1 MEHGNWFHAAGPATT
16 NARSPNFVLSSAE
29 PPGRHEQ
36 TTECDLQRRTAR
48 IAEFRN
54 RRMALLYNVIE
65 SRRIMNELL
74 DNNVLLLWWMAL
86 LTIWFCSVFYTN
98 ILLPV
103 PLSLFIVL
111 LFS

>member
-1 MEHGNWFHAAGPATT
+1 MEHVNWFHAAGPATT

-29 PPGRHEQ
+29 P
-36 TTECDLQRRTAR
+36 LQVATSRRPSATFNAGLL
-48 IAEFRN
+48 AEFRN